1 MMQGSKGKSIL
12 VLCIDR
18 DDDIGTKANITTPV
32 IGRDNCIHAGIRLA
46 MEDPEDADTN
56 AIFAAVKLYEELL
69 SKGYKTEVAL
79 LAGSY
84 NRGVE
89 ADEKIVYQLHDV
101 LGRFGAD
108 AAIMVSDG
116 VDDETVLP
124 IIQGIVPVIS
134 VQRIIIKHSK
144 SVEYSYA
151 LLGRYIKSLIYD
163 PRYSKFFLG
172 IPGALLLA
180 SGLSIV
186 LNFAEYLM
194 PILFIILGSIFVVRA
209 FDIDRALISF
219 TKSSAPSSFIRIF
232 SLLAGVMIILAGI
245 NSGYV
250 TSIADADT
258 SDPLAI
264 LLNRG
269 IIALFISNMLPFLW
283 IGLGVI
289 FGGHLL
295 SDVFKSNARLL
306 SDSLRLVVLGLFY
319 IPAQQMVEM
328 VKGEV
333 NPFTLVSSLL
343 LGLAV
348 TLIAATLV
356 YEYYRKKSSSNS
368 SSIST

>member
-1 MMQGSKGKSIL
+1 MK
-12 VLCIDR
+12 
-18 DDDIGTKANITTPV
+18 TPI

-46 MEDPEDADTN
+46 IEDPEDADSN

-69 SKGYKTEVAL
+69 SKGYKSEVAL
-79 LAGSY
+79 LSGSY

-89 ADEKIVYQLHDV
+89 ADERIVYQLQDV
-101 LGRFGAD
+101 LSKFNAN

-116 VDDETVLP
+116 VDDEAVLP
-124 IIQGIVPVIS
+124 IIQGILPVIS
-134 VQRIIIKHSK
+134 VQRVIIRHSK

-151 LLGRYIKSLIYD
+151 LFGRYIKSLIYD

-194 PILFIILGSIFVVRA
+194 PILFIILGSIFIVRA
-209 FDIDRALISF
+209 FDVDRAIINF
-219 TKSSAPSSFIRIF
+219 TRSSSPSSFIRIF
-232 SLLAGVMIILAGI
+232 SLLAGIMIILAGI
-245 NSGYV
+245 NAGYV
-250 TSIADADT
+250 SAISFVGNNSNDI
-258 SDPLAI
+258 LNI
-264 LLNRG
+264 LLNRH
-269 IIALFISNMLPFLW
+269 IIASFITNMLPLLW

-295 SDVFKSNARLL
+295 SNVFKSNARLL

-319 IPAQQMVEM
+319 IPAQQMVNMIE
-328 VKGEV
+328 GEV
-333 NPFTLVSSLL
+333 NPFTLISSLL
-343 LGLAV
+343 LGLAI

-356 YEYYRKKSSSNS
+356 YEYYRKKSNSSTLPSNS
-368 SSIST
+368 NKSNHSH